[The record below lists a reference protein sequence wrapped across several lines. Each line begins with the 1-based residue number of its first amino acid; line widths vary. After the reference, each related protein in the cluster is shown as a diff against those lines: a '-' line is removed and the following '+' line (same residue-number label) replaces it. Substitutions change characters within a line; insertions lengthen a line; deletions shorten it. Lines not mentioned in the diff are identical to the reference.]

1 MKRLTMTLFA
11 AALCSIATVSA
22 QNIYE
27 MNKFSL
33 TDNNGTARYIGMG
46 GAMSALGGDVT
57 TMSTN
62 PAGTGIFRSSDANIS
77 FGFSNNSITA
87 GTNETNKF
95 RGSFDNFG
103 VIITN
108 KYSNIGALR
117 FLNFGVNYRKIKN
130 FDSEFTTAGI
140 YDGSQTD
147 QMSRLSEGLSK
158 DNLISSDSYEPL
170 RNNDVPWLGVMG
182 WEGNMIE
189 PDADGLAQNPP
200 VYRYNS
206 LMGYD
211 ATSDQKL
218 KANGN
223 FWSKESGGMHEFDL
237 NMSANIYDMLYVG
250 ASVGIYSLDYKK
262 NTVYSESYNGD
273 ASSYTLESWLRNEG
287 TGVDFKL
294 GAILR
299 PIPSSPLRFGAFIHT
314 PMYMSATMYNSSRV
328 ESGVDLNNDGSIT
341 NDERFTFDSFESV
354 GDTETK
360 YSYVSPW
367 RYNLSVG
374 YTFAKILAIGAE
386 YERTDY
392 GSASYSYKNGG
403 KMSFEN
409 GNIDETLGAS
419 DTYKIGAELRIL
431 PELAVRAG
439 WNYQS
444 TAMKQDSFLNLPQN
458 SIRTDTDYENIT
470 GVHNYSAG
478 LSLRSHDGYYL
489 DFAYQ
494 LSHYRGDFYAFDGG
508 TNDSGNS
515 AVAATP
521 MKHNHNK
528 FTVTLGMRF

>member
-11 AALCSIATVSA
+11 ASLCSIATLSA

-33 TDNNGTARYIGMG
+33 NDNNGTARYISMG

-57 TMSTN
+57 TMTTN
-62 PAGTGIFRSSDANIS
+62 PAGTGIFRSNDANIS
-77 FGFSNNSITA
+77 FGFGNNSISD
-87 GTNETNKF
+87 GVNSTNKF
-95 RGSFDNFG
+95 MGSFDNFG
-103 VIITN
+103 VVITN

-117 FLNFGVNYRKIKN
+117 FLNFGFNYRKVKD
-130 FDSEFTTAGI
+130 FDSEFSTAGT
-140 YDGSQTD
+140 YNGSQTD
-147 QMSRLSEGLSK
+147 QMARLSQGLSK
-158 DNLISSDSYEPL
+158 DNFISSNTYEPL
-170 RNNDVPWLGVMG
+170 YNNDVPWLGVMG

-189 PDADGLAQNPP
+189 PDMNTPGQ
-200 VYRYNS
+200 YNS

-211 ATSDQKL
+211 ASTNQNVR
-218 KANGN
+218 ANGD
-223 FWSKESGGMHEFDL
+223 FWSKESGSMDEFDL
-237 NMSANIYDMLYVG
+237 NISANIYDMLYLG

-262 NTVYSESYNGD
+262 NSIYSEVYDGD
-273 ASSYTLESWLRNEG
+273 VSSYSLESWSRTEG

-299 PIPSSPLRFGAFIHT
+299 PIENSPLRFGAFIHT

-328 ESGVDLNNDGSIT
+328 ESSVDLDNSGTISNN
-341 NDERFTFDSFESV
+341 ERFSFDSYETI
-354 GDTETK
+354 GDAETK
-360 YSYVSPW
+360 FSYVSPW

-374 YTFAKILAIGAE
+374 YTFAKMLAIGAE

-403 KMSFEN
+403 KMKFEN
-409 GNIDETLGAS
+409 SNIDESLGAS
-419 DTYKIGAELRIL
+419 DTYKIGAELRLL
-431 PELAVRAG
+431 PELAIRAG

-444 TAMKQDSFLNLPQN
+444 TAMTNDSFLNLPEN
-458 SIRTDTDYENIT
+458 SIHTDTDYENVT
-470 GVHNYSAG
+470 GIHNYSAG
-478 LSLRSHDGYYL
+478 LSLRSRQGYYV

-508 TNDSGNS
+508 ATESGES

-521 MKHNHNK
+521 LKHDYNK
-528 FTVTLGMRF
+528 FTITLGMRF

>member
-11 AALCSIATVSA
+11 AVLCSIATMNA
-22 QNIYE
+22 QSIYE
-27 MNKFSL
+27 LNKFSL
-33 TDNNGTARYIGMG
+33 TENNGTARYIGMG

-62 PAGTGIFRSSDANIS
+62 PAGTGIFRSDDANIS
-77 FGFSNNSITA
+77 FSIGNRSISDGVNS
-87 GTNETNKF
+87 TNKF
-95 RGSFDNFG
+95 KGSFDNFG
-103 VIITN
+103 IVITN

-117 FLNFGVNYRKIKN
+117 FLNFGINYRKVKN
-130 FDSEFTTAGI
+130 FDSEFKTAGT

-147 QMSRLSEGLSK
+147 QMARLSEGLNPADFK
-158 DNLISSDSYEPL
+158 SSNTYEPL
-170 RNNDVPWLGVMG
+170 YNNDVPWLGVMG

-211 ATSDQKL
+211 ANTDQKE
-218 KANGN
+218 KSNGN
-223 FWSKESGGMHEFDL
+223 FWSKESGGMNEFDF
-237 NMSANIYDMLYVG
+237 NVSANIYDMLYLG

-262 NTVYSESYNGD
+262 NTVYSESYNAD
-273 ASSYTLESWLRNEG
+273 ASSYTLESWIKNEG

-299 PIPSSPLRFGAFIHT
+299 PFPSSPLRFGAFVHT

-328 ESGVDLNNDGSIT
+328 ESAVDLDNNGSIT
-341 NDERFTFDSFESV
+341 KDERFTFDSFESI

-367 RYNLSVG
+367 RYNFSVG
-374 YTFAKILAIGAE
+374 YTFAKMLALGAE
-386 YERTDY
+386 YERTEY

-403 KMSFEN
+403 KMNFEN
-409 GNIDETLGAS
+409 NNIDECLGAS
-419 DTYKIGAELRIL
+419 NTYKLGAELRIL
-431 PELAVRAG
+431 PGFAIRTG

-444 TAMKQDSFLNLPQN
+444 SAMKKDSFLNLPQN

-478 LSLRSHDGYYL
+478 LSLRSHSGYYL

-508 TNDSGNS
+508 ANESGES
-515 AVAATP
+515 VVAATS
-521 MKHNHNK
+521 MKHNYNRL
-528 FTVTLGMRF
+528 TLTLGMRF